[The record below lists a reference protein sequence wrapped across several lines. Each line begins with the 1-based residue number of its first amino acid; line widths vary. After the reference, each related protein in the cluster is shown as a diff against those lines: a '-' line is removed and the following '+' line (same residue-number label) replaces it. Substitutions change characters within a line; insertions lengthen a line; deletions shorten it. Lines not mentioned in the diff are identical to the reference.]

1 MKHFFI
7 GVISGLL
14 TLSNINIASA
24 SNTPMHLPF
33 ESISTS
39 NILTITQNSIMN
51 GQMFDEMSY
60 TIMSDTMMSSD
71 FTSNTIWWSNLEGM
85 INMDLGNLFMVQDV
99 LMQVDANDAYQMDYS
114 IDNINWDNLFTI
126 NPDDGEIARAMDTM
140 SSDNL
145 NEEYVANMDFAMVEA
160 RYLRLSA
167 SGGNG
172 LYILSEV
179 QVFGSPLVESNLQTV
194 SSVPNPPT
202 FMLFGVGLVMLLGLQ
217 HRRKKLLL
225 KFNT

>member
-1 MKHFFI
+1 
-7 GVISGLL
+7 
-14 TLSNINIASA
+14 
-24 SNTPMHLPF
+24 
-33 ESISTS
+33 
-39 NILTITQNSIMN
+39 
-51 GQMFDEMSY
+51 
-60 TIMSDTMMSSD
+60 MMSSD

-145 NEEYVANMDFAMVEA
+145 NEEYVANMDFSMVEA